1 MNMTEMGEVV
11 AYLLRYRTAERHPG
25 NGRKR
30 RAAREGQLAE
40 RDVCALI
47 DDSLESE
54 REALR
59 DFLAGQGL
67 RLRIFESGDYP
78 GIAPGSRL
86 YALLPDPELE
96 QPPLYTLEPVFD
108 TLRLRQESR
117 AELAQWYLQL
127 WLLSQT
133 LLYTRL
139 NRALSDVSRYQ
150 EATFATPELVELLRE
165 QLEGLRAHGE
175 SAPEISR
182 VLLEERGEDIARRVK
197 AFIDLQVRAG
207 QLESVRGS
215 QGEAENGGDIW
226 QQTLLGALE
235 AEQVGMHHL
244 SHLVD
249 LLSGERRQASPDA
262 RKTGE
267 SDWTAASSAEE
278 PNADSDQDQTASHAP
293 SAGSEEDG
301 QQADLLS
308 ETTGQ
313 AHEETEPAK
322 HDEDRGDRV

>member
-11 AYLLRYRTAERHPG
+11 AYLLRYRTAERQPG
-25 NGRKR
+25 GGRKR

-47 DDSLESE
+47 DDALDTE

-67 RLRIFESGDYP
+67 RLKTFEPGDYP

-96 QPPLYTLEPVFD
+96 QPPLYTRDPVFD
-108 TLRLRQESR
+108 ALRLRQESR

-127 WLLSQT
+127 WLLTHT

-150 EATFATPELVELLRE
+150 EATFASAELVGLLRE
-165 QLEGLRAHGE
+165 QIETLRGLGDA
-175 SAPEISR
+175 APESSR
-182 VLLEERGEDIARRVK
+182 ALLDERGEDLTRRAR

-207 QLESVRGS
+207 QLEAARESDD
-215 QGEAENGGDIW
+215 GDVW

-235 AEQVGMHHL
+235 AEQIGVHHL
-244 SHLVD
+244 SHLVELISGQPRD
-249 LLSGERRQASPDA
+249 EAPVPPSEASSVDPDAVDETRPDDPRVDDASGEETPDASPE
-262 RKTGE
+262 TQSGE
-267 SDWTAASSAEE
+267 LF
-278 PNADSDQDQTASHAP
+278 ADDDEFA
-293 SAGSEEDG
+293 
-301 QQADLLS
+301 QA
-308 ETTGQ
+308 Q
-313 AHEETEPAK
+313 EET
-322 HDEDRGDRV
+322 RT

>member
-11 AYLLRYRTAERHPG
+11 AYLLRYRTAERQPG
-25 NGRKR
+25 SGRKR

-47 DDSLESE
+47 DDALDTE

-67 RLRIFESGDYP
+67 RLRTFESGDYP

-86 YALLPDPELE
+86 YALLPDTELE
-96 QPPLYTLEPVFD
+96 QPPLYTREPVFD
-108 TLRLRQESR
+108 ALRLRQESR

-127 WLLSQT
+127 WLLLQT

-150 EATFATPELVELLRE
+150 EATFTTAELIELMRE
-165 QLEGLRAHGE
+165 QLESLRALGD
-175 SAPEISR
+175 ATPETSR

-207 QLESVRGS
+207 HLEAIRDSRDD
-215 QGEAENGGDIW
+215 AEDSDIW

-235 AEQVGMHHL
+235 AEQVGVHHL

-249 LLSGERRQASPDA
+249 LLSGEPQSSDMADKAATDVPGKPDA
-262 RKTGE
+262 PAQNE
-267 SDWTAASSAEE
+267 LSDAS
-278 PNADSDQDQTASHAP
+278 DDQV
-293 SAGSEEDG
+293 
-301 QQADLLS
+301 DLLGMDVDS
-308 ETTGQ
+308 EAQ
-313 AHEETEPAK
+313 ETRASGVAVEGAK
-322 HDEDRGDRV
+322 VEGRA

>member
-11 AYLLRYRTAERHPG
+11 AYLLRYRTAERQPG

-47 DDSLESE
+47 DDALESE

-67 RLRIFESGDYP
+67 RLRVFESGDYP

-96 QPPLYTLEPVFD
+96 QPPLYTREPVFD
-108 TLRLRQESR
+108 ALRLRQESR

-127 WLLSQT
+127 WLLMQT

-150 EATFATPELVELLRE
+150 EATFATSELVELMRE
-165 QLEGLRAHGE
+165 QLETLRAQGE
-175 SAPEISR
+175 SAPESSR
-182 VLLEERGEDIARRVK
+182 TLLEERGEDIARRAR

-207 QLESVRGS
+207 QLETVRDVRDD
-215 QGEAENGGDIW
+215 GENDIW

-235 AEQVGMHHL
+235 AEQVGVHHL
-244 SHLVD
+244 SHLID
-249 LLSGERRQASPDA
+249 LLAGEQRTDAQAEDNRESPL
-262 RKTGE
+262 T
-267 SDWTAASSAEE
+267 AEE
-278 PNADSDQDQTASHAP
+278 MRQDESAIELETDDTQTDLLGMAEKGEGVEVPHTESQETAIKDR
-293 SAGSEEDG
+293 ASEE
-301 QQADLLS
+301 
-308 ETTGQ
+308 ERT
-313 AHEETEPAK
+313 
-322 HDEDRGDRV
+322 

>member
-11 AYLLRYRTAERHPG
+11 AYLLRYRTAERQPG

-47 DDSLESE
+47 DDALDTE

-67 RLRIFESGDYP
+67 RLKVFESGDYP

-96 QPPLYTLEPVFD
+96 QPPLYTREPVFD
-108 TLRLRQESR
+108 ALRLRQESR

-127 WLLSQT
+127 WLLMQT

-150 EATFATPELVELLRE
+150 EATFATSELIGLLRE
-165 QLEGLRAHGE
+165 QLETLRAQGE
-175 SAPEISR
+175 GVPETSR
-182 VLLEERGEDIARRVK
+182 ALLEERGEDIARRVK

-207 QLESVRGS
+207 QLETVR
-215 QGEAENGGDIW
+215 EARDGAESEIW

-235 AEQVGMHHL
+235 AEQVGVHHL
-244 SHLVD
+244 AHLVD
-249 LLSGERRQASPDA
+249 LLSGEPRPAAQEADDDSFTADEENQGSFAMEPEADEA
-262 RKTGE
+262 QDDLLGMDE
-267 SDWTAASSAEE
+267 DSDAASDGERTAEE
-278 PNADSDQDQTASHAP
+278 RA
-293 SAGSEEDG
+293 
-301 QQADLLS
+301 
-308 ETTGQ
+308 
-313 AHEETEPAK
+313 
-322 HDEDRGDRV
+322 

>member
-11 AYLLRYRTAERHPG
+11 AYLLRYRTAERQPG

-47 DDSLESE
+47 DDALDTE

-67 RLRIFESGDYP
+67 RLKVFESGDYP

-96 QPPLYTLEPVFD
+96 QPPLYTREPVFD
-108 TLRLRQESR
+108 ALRLRQESR

-127 WLLSQT
+127 WLLMQT

-150 EATFATPELVELLRE
+150 EATFATSELIGLLRE
-165 QLEGLRAHGE
+165 QLETLRAQGE
-175 SAPEISR
+175 GVPETSR
-182 VLLEERGEDIARRVK
+182 ALLEERGEDIARRVK

-207 QLESVRGS
+207 QLETVR
-215 QGEAENGGDIW
+215 EARDGAESEIW

-235 AEQVGMHHL
+235 AEQVGVHHL

-249 LLSGERRQASPDA
+249 LLSGEPRPSAQEVDD
-262 RKTGE
+262 E
-267 SDWTAASSAEE
+267 SVSVAEEDRDTSGIAPEADEAQDDLLGMDGDSDAASVDERAAEE
-278 PNADSDQDQTASHAP
+278 RA
-293 SAGSEEDG
+293 
-301 QQADLLS
+301 
-308 ETTGQ
+308 
-313 AHEETEPAK
+313 
-322 HDEDRGDRV
+322 

>member
-11 AYLLRYRTAERHPG
+11 AYLLRYRTAERQPG

-47 DDSLESE
+47 DDALDTE

-67 RLRIFESGDYP
+67 RLKVFESGDYP

-96 QPPLYTLEPVFD
+96 QPPLYTREPVFGA
-108 TLRLRQESR
+108 LRLRQESR

-127 WLLSQT
+127 WLLMQT

-150 EATFATPELVELLRE
+150 EATFATSELIGLLRE
-165 QLEGLRAHGE
+165 QLETLRAQGE
-175 SAPEISR
+175 GVPETSR
-182 VLLEERGEDIARRVK
+182 ALLEERGEDIARRVK

-207 QLESVRGS
+207 QLETVR
-215 QGEAENGGDIW
+215 EARDGAESEIW

-235 AEQVGMHHL
+235 AEQVGVHHL

-249 LLSGERRQASPDA
+249 LLSGEPRPSAQEVDA
-262 RKTGE
+262 E
-267 SDWTAASSAEE
+267 SVSVAEEDRDTSCIAPEAQDDLLGMDEDSDAASVDERAAEE
-278 PNADSDQDQTASHAP
+278 RA
-293 SAGSEEDG
+293 
-301 QQADLLS
+301 
-308 ETTGQ
+308 
-313 AHEETEPAK
+313 
-322 HDEDRGDRV
+322 